1 MFRFLLI
8 LVLPALSL
16 VAQNQPPTV
25 KKVPAA
31 VTPAWS
37 GDQMF
42 KSYCASCHGVDAKG
56 SGPAAAAL
64 KMPIPDLTTIS
75 KRHGGAYPEL
85 QVVSAVRGD
94 VNVTA
99 HGSKDMPVW
108 GHVFREMN
116 NGGEKE
122 TQLRVRNLVKYIESL
137 QQK

>member
-1 MFRFLLI
+1 MFRFLLV
-8 LVLPALSL
+8 LVTALSL
-16 VAQNQPPTV
+16 AAQSPQPTI

-37 GDQMF
+37 GQQMF
-42 KSYCASCHGVDAKG
+42 KSYCASCHGLDAKG
-56 SGPAAAAL
+56 SGPASAAL
-64 KMPIPDLTTIS
+64 KMAIPDLTTVS
-75 KRHGGAYPEL
+75 RRKDGKFPEL
-85 QVVSAVRGD
+85 QIVSAIQGD
-94 VNVTA
+94 MNVTA

-122 TQLRVRNLVKYIESL
+122 SQLRVRNLVKYIESL

>member
-8 LVLPALSL
+8 LVSALSL
-16 VAQNQPPTV
+16 FAQAQQPVV

-42 KSYCASCHGVDAKG
+42 KSYCASCHGLDAKG

-75 KRHGGAYPEL
+75 QRHGGTYPEL

-94 VNVTA
+94 MNVTA

-108 GHVFREMN
+108 GYVFREMN
-116 NGGEKE
+116 NGGERE
-122 TQLRVRNLVKYIESL
+122 AQLRVRNLVKYIESI
-137 QQK
+137 QHK